1 MLFADNS
8 LRTASSFASHWH
20 PVHSRRTMAEVPR
33 YQRGPSSSAAAPRDA
48 KRQRTQPF
56 AAQTCM
62 ACDGPLAAS
71 TAPDANGLLLCGRCV
86 KFNNNAK
93 PRKPREKVVPPPT
106 RKEALAEYWLVAQ
119 TLADTSGADA
129 DAVARL
135 APAEKVDALQRA
147 IEGLPTAGPARRR
160 RKGTPRKRRHD
171 GTLEPPA
178 PS

>member
-1 MLFADNS
+1 
-8 LRTASSFASHWH
+8 
-20 PVHSRRTMAEVPR
+20 MAEAPR

-106 RKEALAEYWLVAQ
+106 RKEALAEYFSARAAYGETGKKTWTSLWRGWGGVSGVLCISCCSRCY
-119 TLADTSGADA
+119 TLRGKNIRS
-129 DAVARL
+129 
-135 APAEKVDALQRA
+135 
-147 IEGLPTAGPARRR
+147 
-160 RKGTPRKRRHD
+160 
-171 GTLEPPA
+171 
-178 PS
+178 

>member
-1 MLFADNS
+1 
-8 LRTASSFASHWH
+8 
-20 PVHSRRTMAEVPR
+20 MAEAPR

-86 KFNNNAK
+86 KFNNSAK
-93 PRKPREKVVPPPT
+93 PRKPREKVAPPPT

-135 APAEKVDALQRA
+135 APAEKIDALQRA
-147 IEGLPTAGPARRR
+147 VEGVADLAPASARRR
-160 RKGTPRKRRHD
+160 RKRPPRRRRHD

>member
-1 MLFADNS
+1 
-8 LRTASSFASHWH
+8 
-20 PVHSRRTMAEVPR
+20 MAEVPR
-33 YQRGPSSSAAAPRDA
+33 YQRGEKSSAAAPRDA

-135 APAEKVDALQRA
+135 APVEKVDALQRA
-147 IEGLPTAGPARRR
+147 IEGLPTAGPARRPHAR
-160 RKGTPRKRRHD
+160 QRHARTGTATSCALREEAPALSCTG
-171 GTLEPPA
+171 GTGRL
-178 PS
+178 

>member
-1 MLFADNS
+1 
-8 LRTASSFASHWH
+8 
-20 PVHSRRTMAEVPR
+20 MAEAPR

-93 PRKPREKVVPPPT
+93 PRKPREKVAPPPT

-147 IEGLPTAGPARRR
+147 VEGSPAAGTARRR
-160 RKGTPRKRRHD
+160 RKGTPRRRRHD

>member
-1 MLFADNS
+1 
-8 LRTASSFASHWH
+8 
-20 PVHSRRTMAEVPR
+20 MAEVPR
-33 YQRGPSSSAAAPRDA
+33 YQRGEKSSAAAPRDA

-135 APAEKVDALQRA
+135 APAEKVRRRRAQRA
-147 IEGLPTAGPARRR
+147 IERGADRGPCAAPAKGHAKEASARRYAR
-160 RKGTPRKRRHD
+160 AASAELRAVFFCVCS
-171 GTLEPPA
+171 LSEV
-178 PS
+178 

>member
-1 MLFADNS
+1 
-8 LRTASSFASHWH
+8 
-20 PVHSRRTMAEVPR
+20 MAEAPR

-135 APAEKVDALQRA
+135 APVEKVDALQRA

-160 RKGTPRKRRHD
+160 RKRPPRRRRHD

>member
-1 MLFADNS
+1 
-8 LRTASSFASHWH
+8 
-20 PVHSRRTMAEVPR
+20 MAEAPR

-48 KRQRTQPF
+48 KRQRTTPF

-86 KFNNNAK
+86 KFNNSAK
-93 PRKPREKVVPPPT
+93 PRKPREKVAPPPT

-135 APAEKVDALQRA
+135 APVEKVDALQRA
-147 IEGLPTAGPARRR
+147 VEGAPASAPAPARRR
-160 RKGTPRKRRHD
+160 RKRPPRRRRHD